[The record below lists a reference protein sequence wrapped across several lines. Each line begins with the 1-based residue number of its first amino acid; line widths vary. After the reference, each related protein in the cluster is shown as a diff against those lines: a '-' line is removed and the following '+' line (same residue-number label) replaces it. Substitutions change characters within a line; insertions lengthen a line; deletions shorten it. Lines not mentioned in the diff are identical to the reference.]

1 MKALF
6 FLRHYNDIDHIT
18 PVISKWIEVGHHCDV
33 VLIGKSRFDGDF
45 RIEYLKKMDDV
56 RIVHIRDL
64 LPWHEFVRWR
74 LQMLLLVRSARQ
86 SLAGPLVK
94 FLAAV
99 FDKKKRE
106 PLWRHTAIRLLERSF
121 GKTDGGVM
129 VFDWMERNSA
139 IAVEWVE
146 VMVSVAHTMR
156 LGTVSLPHGDS
167 PHASELVRHGEWRIE
182 PDFSFSAAGIFDKVV
197 VPNELCSKRIRPLFD
212 NDKIAVLGSPRYCDE
227 WLNKLKE
234 IMPASPVTSTNS
246 QLNIVIFLRKSF
258 YTTFWEEVEQVV
270 RMIAAFPGVELVIKL
285 HTRGGWKQ
293 SLTRKGDIRRLQN
306 VTIVADDI
314 HSSHLIDW
322 ADVIIDI
329 ATSVVFEAIQAKKP
343 VLAADYLHAG
353 RSAIAQY
360 MPETELRCR
369 DDVYRSIDGFLSNGC
384 GSFYNEAHRQHFLQE
399 MVDAKGPDV
408 LFRYVALLEQQAQ
421 VHNDE
426 INR

>member
-18 PVISKWIEVGHHCDV
+18 PVISKWVEVGHHCDV

-74 LQMLLLVRSARQ
+74 LQMLLLVRSAHQ
-86 SLAGPLVK
+86 SFAGPLIK

-121 GKTDGGVM
+121 GKTGGGVM

-146 VMVSVAHTMR
+146 VMVTVAHTMK

-167 PHASELVRHGEWRIE
+167 PHASELVRRGEWRIE

-246 QLNIVIFLRKSF
+246 QINILIFLRKSF

-270 RMIAAFPGVELVIKL
+270 RMIAAFPGVELIIKL

-293 SLTRKGDIRRLQN
+293 SLTRKGDIQRLPN
-306 VTIVADDI
+306 VTIVADGI
-314 HSSHLIDW
+314 HSSHLINW
-322 ADVIIDI
+322 ADVIIDL
-329 ATSVVFEAIQAKKP
+329 ATSVVFEAIKAKKP

-369 DDVYRSIDGFLSNGC
+369 DDVYRSINGFLSNGC
-384 GSFYNEAHRQHFLQE
+384 DSFYNEAHWQNFLNE
-399 MVDAKGPDV
+399 MVDAKGPGV
-408 LFRYVALLEQQAQ
+408 LVRYVALLEQQAQ
-421 VHNDE
+421 VHNDG

>member
-18 PVISKWIEVGHHCDV
+18 PVISKWVEVGHNCDV

-45 RIEYLKKMDDV
+45 RIQYLRKMDDV

-74 LQMLLLVRSARQ
+74 FQMLLLVRSARQ
-86 SLAGPLVK
+86 SFAGPLVK
-94 FLAAV
+94 FLAGIY
-99 FDKKKRE
+99 DKKKRA
-106 PLWRHTAIRLLERSF
+106 PLWRHTATRLLERSF
-121 GKTDGGVM
+121 GETDGGVM

-146 VMVSVAHTMR
+146 VIVSVAHEMR

-167 PHASELVRHGEWRIE
+167 PHASDLVRRGEWRLE
-182 PDFSFSAAGIFDKVV
+182 PDYSFSAAGIFDKVV

-212 NDKIAVLGSPRYCDE
+212 NEKIAVLGSPRYCDE
-227 WLNKLKE
+227 WLDKLKK
-234 IMPASPVTSTNS
+234 IMPTSPVASTDS
-246 QLNIVIFLRKSF
+246 RLNVLIFLRKSF

-270 RMIAAFPGVELVIKL
+270 RMVAAFPGVELVIKL

-293 SLTRKGDIRRLQN
+293 SLTRKADIRRLPN
-306 VTIVADDI
+306 VTIVADGI
-314 HSSHLIDW
+314 HSSHLISW

-329 ATSVVFEAIQAKKP
+329 ATSVVFEAIKAKKP

-353 RSAIAQY
+353 RSAIAKY

-369 DDVYRSIDGFLSNGC
+369 DDVYRRIDEFLSKGYDN
-384 GSFYNEAHRQHFLQE
+384 FYIEEHWQNFLKE
-399 MVDAKGPDV
+399 MVDAKGPGV
-408 LFRYVALLEQQAQ
+408 LLRYVSLLEQQAQ
-421 VHNDE
+421 VHNDA